1 MKYFFQF
8 IQLIYYTIIYKYI
21 ALISSPSQLICLNEL
36 LYKKKNLNPLII
48 VGYPSQSSIDT
59 INLISEKLPYI
70 KNRKINYLSKIISE
84 KKFSLILK
92 LLKLLF
98 FFKTIIIG
106 DSRYYHAKGFYKYC
120 NYAIFLDEG
129 ISLLN
134 FKSKNLSVKHSF
146 FSIFESI
153 ETDQAIKK
161 NEFDYLKLA
170 LNDFEVNQSKIYLL
184 GTSDAHPKINVL
196 NNELYLNL
204 INQICDFYSDK
215 EITFIPHRNELLEN
229 IKSLKIK
236 NLIIQKNQIH
246 IELIILYEKELPGK
260 FIGFYS
266 GALINLRIILQNK
279 NIVILNQN
287 YDLNTLD
294 NPNLIELYKIYQ
306 KNLIYLILND

>member
-1 MKYFFQF
+1 MK
-8 IQLIYYTIIYKYI
+8 
-21 ALISSPSQLICLNEL
+21 
-36 LYKKKNLNPLII
+36 
-48 VGYPSQSSIDT
+48 
-59 INLISEKLPYI
+59 
-70 KNRKINYLSKIISE
+70 
-84 KKFSLILK
+84 KKFSLILR

-98 FFKTIIIG
+98 FFKTIIVG

-146 FSIFESI
+146 FSIFEFI

-161 NEFDYLKLA
+161 NEFDYLRLI
-170 LNDFEVNQSKIYLL
+170 LNDFKVNQNKIYLL

-236 NLIIQKNQIH
+236 NLIIQKNQIP
-246 IELIILYEKELPGK
+246 IELSILDDKGT
-260 FIGFYS
+260 S
-266 GALINLRIILQNK
+266 R
-279 NIVILNQN
+279 
-287 YDLNTLD
+287 
-294 NPNLIELYKIYQ
+294 KIYRLLQ
-306 KNLIYLILND
+306 WGFD